1 MVRRLAQIQN
11 HAARIQWRCKMIFIG
26 LLAFISTVGV
36 FVWAAVKSSA
46 LREREEEKRQRR
58 AEALVKGGSIFK

>member
-1 MVRRLAQIQN
+1 
-11 HAARIQWRCKMIFIG
+11 MIFIG

-46 LREREEEKRQRR
+46 LREREEEKRQRK
-58 AEALVKGGSIFK
+58 AEQLVKGGSIFK